1 MGLGDAI
8 QKADGTIVAVDWD
21 EAGMGTR
28 VFDPG
33 GSLISGFLSE
43 DLAFDEDGARA
54 FYEGYRS
61 RVHLSDTETVAVFDA
76 SLFHALRAVRWANPE
91 ARLRRIMW
99 AIEHRARLE
108 SVL

>member
-1 MGLGDAI
+1 VRAGLGA
-8 QKADGTIVAVDWD
+8 
-21 EAGMGTR
+21 R

-33 GSLISGFLSE
+33 GGLILGFLSE

-61 RVHLSDTETVAVFDA
+61 RVHLSDAETAAVFDA
-76 SLFHALRAVRWANPE
+76 SLFHALRYVRWGNPE
-91 ARLRRIMW
+91 ARLRRIRW

-108 SVL
+108 SVLCDPADPAA